1 VTAPAPFTIVGLC
14 GSLRR
19 ASYNGGLL
27 RAAQATAPP
36 GTIVVIHDLAAVPF
50 LNEDLEPDRI
60 GPAVAALRAAIAG
73 ADALLLASPEYN
85 AGLTPVLKN
94 ALDWASRALPVSV
107 LQGKPVAVMGASPGG
122 FGTILSQE
130 ALRPVLA
137 RAGCRQLPDTA
148 LRVARA
154 ATLFDAD
161 GDLTDEATRARV
173 ASLIAALV
181 PWSRLLA
188 GGDARPEQAP
198 A

>member
-1 VTAPAPFTIVGLC
+1 MTAPAPFTIVGLC

-94 ALDWASRALPVSV
+94 ALDWASRAPDPPLTD
-107 LQGKPVAVMGASPGG
+107 KPTAIIGASPGI
-122 FGTILSQE
+122 FGTARVQPQ
-130 ALRPVLA
+130 LRASLLGCGMIVMGLPELYVMQA
-137 RAGCRQLPDTA
+137 AGKFEDGRLTD
-148 LRVARA
+148 A
-154 ATLFDAD
+154 ATRERLAD
-161 GDLTDEATRARV
+161 LLVALAAWTRSV
-173 ASLIAALV
+173 TPQS
-181 PWSRLLA
+181 
-188 GGDARPEQAP
+188 
-198 A
+198 